1 MNWKLCIDSPQQRA
15 LKLCRGSM
23 DKGDGYGVGYGNVNG
38 YGWGNGNGYGR
49 ASGGGYGDGY
59 GYGTPDGGGYGSG
72 YGLDGDRG
80 APDGGSPAEWR

>member
-1 MNWKLCIDSPQQRA
+1 MIEMNWKLCIDSLQQRA
-15 LKLCRGSM
+15 LALCHGSM
-23 DKGDGYGVGYGNVNG
+23 DE
-38 YGWGNGNGYGR
+38 GNG
-49 ASGGGYGDGY
+49 SGNGYGDGY

>member
-1 MNWKLCIDSPQQRA
+1 VEVIFRFCIDSTQKRA
-15 LKLCRGSM
+15 LALCRGSM
-23 DKGDGYGVGYGNVNG
+23 DEGDGYG
-38 YGWGNGNGYGR
+38 
-49 ASGGGYGDGY
+49 S